1 MSLSKVFGN
10 ETLTIKR
17 CENDSYSVCL
27 SGKSLKDGM
36 TIDQAVN
43 FFQSVDDLITKHSNY
58 GIRELRT

>member
-27 SGKSLKDGM
+27 NDECLKDGM
-36 TIDQAVN
+36 TIDEAVN
-43 FFQSVDDLITKHSNY
+43 FFQSFAQ
-58 GIRELRT
+58 